1 MASNDDTAVV
11 DLGNPAHG
19 GSVIARIDG
28 QVVFVRGGVPGEKRV
43 TIACDDAPVAASK
56 KFRTAKVVSVERP
69 SRHRVPGQCPAAAA
83 GAGCCDLDFID
94 AEGSLEYKKM
104 VVLDQLR
111 RIGKLELGEDQL
123 EGIRLDP
130 HTHWR
135 TRTRLGT
142 EVTETSGA
150 NGQDVQD
157 VTVGLRK
164 PKSRELVSV
173 DDAACAQWTEEL
185 TDGVRRTLPEMI
197 GAAQRSAEASGKTNP
212 EIATETVTEIAVAV
226 GDDGECGFEV
236 VETSTIR
243 RAKRG
248 RGRGQRNRNRRAR
261 TATSTTTIRS
271 LGDLPTTVTRTLR
284 LPQQGTALPGA
295 SEEQISGTTVTWR
308 LPAHTFW
315 QGHRA
320 AAEAYAR
327 WVDAVIPPST
337 SDAATGWDL
346 YGGSGVFSAVL
357 AGKVAEVACVDVA
370 SAATQVGESALREA
384 GIKSVRFVDA
394 DVARALPTLAE
405 DVAGA
410 PGESGESANA
420 EATEPHG
427 RELHAVVLDPPRT
440 GAGVDVVRAI
450 AQCSPRHVVHIG
462 CDPATAA
469 RDLAAWVQQGYRI
482 ERIAAVDAFGLTH
495 HVEVLAY
502 LVR

>member
-28 QVVFVRGGVPGEKRV
+28 QVVFVRGGVPGEKHV

-56 KFRTAKVVSVERP
+56 KFRTAQVVSVEHP

-94 AEGSLEYKKM
+94 AEGSLEFKKM

-111 RIGKLELGEDQL
+111 RIGKLEVREEQL

-142 EVTETSGA
+142 EVTEMSSA
-150 NGQDVQD
+150 NGQDVRDVQD

-185 TDGVRRTLPEMI
+185 TDGVRRALPEMT
-197 GAAQRSAEASGKTNP
+197 GAAQRSAEASGKPNS
-212 EIATETVTEIAVAV
+212 EIVIEIAVAV

-236 VETSTIR
+236 VETTTTR

-248 RGRGQRNRNRRAR
+248 RGRGQRNRDRRAR
-261 TATSTTTIRS
+261 TVTITTTTIRP
-271 LGDLPTTVTRTLR
+271 LGELPSTVTRTLR
-284 LPQQGTALPGA
+284 LPRQGTALPGA
-295 SEEQISGTTVTWR
+295 SENRNSGTTVTWR

-370 SAATQVGESALREA
+370 SAATRVGESALREA
-384 GIKSVRFVDA
+384 GIESVRFVDA

-410 PGESGESANA
+410 PGESANV

>member
-1 MASNDDTAVV
+1 MASNDDTTVV

-56 KFRTAKVVSVERP
+56 KFRTARVISVEHP

-142 EVTETSGA
+142 EVTETSGT
-150 NGQDVQD
+150 NGQDVRD
-157 VTVGLRK
+157 GTVGLRK

-173 DDAACAQWTEEL
+173 DDAACAQWAEEL
-185 TDGVRRTLPEMI
+185 TDGVRRALPEMI
-197 GAAQRSAEASGKTNP
+197 GAAQRSAGASGKTNS
-212 EIATETVTEIAVAV
+212 EIAVAV

-236 VETSTIR
+236 VETTTTR

-248 RGRGQRNRNRRAR
+248 RGRGQRNRDRCAR
-261 TATSTTTIRS
+261 TVTSTTTTIRP

-284 LPQQGTALPGA
+284 LPQQGTAHPGA
-295 SEEQISGTTVTWR
+295 SENQNSGTTVTWR

-384 GIKSVRFVDA
+384 GIESVRFVDA

-410 PGESGESANA
+410 PGGFGVSASV

>member
-43 TIACDDAPVAASK
+43 TIACDDPPVAASK

-185 TDGVRRTLPEMI
+185 TDGVRRALPEMI
-197 GAAQRSAEASGKTNP
+197 GAAQRSAGASGKTNS
-212 EIATETVTEIAVAV
+212 EIAVAV

-236 VETSTIR
+236 VETTTTR

-248 RGRGQRNRNRRAR
+248 RGHGQRNRDRRAR
-261 TATSTTTIRS
+261 TVTSTTTTIRP

-284 LPQQGTALPGA
+284 LPRQGTAHPGA
-295 SEEQISGTTVTWR
+295 SENENSGTTVTWR

-394 DVARALPTLAE
+394 DVARALPTLAG

-410 PGESGESANA
+410 PGESANV
-420 EATEPHG
+420 EATDPHG

>member
-1 MASNDDTAVV
+1 MASNDDTTVV

-28 QVVFVRGGVPGEKRV
+28 QVVFVRGGVPGEKHV

-56 KFRTAKVVSVERP
+56 KFRTARVISVEHP

-142 EVTETSGA
+142 EVTETSGT
-150 NGQDVQD
+150 NGRDVQD

-164 PKSRELVSV
+164 PKSRELVRV

-185 TDGVRRTLPEMI
+185 TDGVRRALPEMI
-197 GAAQRSAEASGKTNP
+197 GAAQRSAGASGKTNS
-212 EIATETVTEIAVAV
+212 EIAVAV

-236 VETSTIR
+236 VETTTTR

-248 RGRGQRNRNRRAR
+248 RGHGQRNRDRRAR
-261 TATSTTTIRS
+261 TVTSTTTTIRP

-284 LPQQGTALPGA
+284 LPRQGTAHPGA
-295 SEEQISGTTVTWR
+295 SENENSGTTVTWR

-384 GIKSVRFVDA
+384 GIESVRFVDA

-405 DVAGA
+405 NVAGA
-410 PGESGESANA
+410 PGESANV

>member
-150 NGQDVQD
+150 NGRDVQD

-185 TDGVRRTLPEMI
+185 TDGVRRALPEMI
-197 GAAQRSAEASGKTNP
+197 GAAQRSAGASGKTNS
-212 EIATETVTEIAVAV
+212 EIAVAV

-236 VETSTIR
+236 VETTTTR

-248 RGRGQRNRNRRAR
+248 RGRGQRNRDRRAR
-261 TATSTTTIRS
+261 TVTSTTTTIRP

-284 LPQQGTALPGA
+284 LPRQGTALPGA
-295 SEEQISGTTVTWR
+295 SENHNSGTTVTWR

-410 PGESGESANA
+410 PGESGESANV
-420 EATEPHG
+420 EATDPHG